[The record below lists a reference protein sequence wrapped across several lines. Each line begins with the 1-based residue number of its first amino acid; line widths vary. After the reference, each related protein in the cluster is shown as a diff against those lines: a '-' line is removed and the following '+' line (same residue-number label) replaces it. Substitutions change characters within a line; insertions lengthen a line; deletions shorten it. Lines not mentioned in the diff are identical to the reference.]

1 MTYHRPLSLTGISR
15 RELLRRAA
23 IAGAGLTGVAAIAGC
38 GESKSTGPA
47 PSSSGSSSSG
57 GGGAPAPLTGSIEF
71 LNYPQW
77 IGPHEVKAFEQLHP
91 GVKISQNNSAFT
103 GSVSGTAV
111 MVAQN
116 PKQFDM
122 LLADLPVIGQ
132 LSAGGFI
139 ADMDFSR
146 IPNISLVAPAIR
158 KLYTHGVPTDFGKMG
173 IGYRTD
179 MVKTPPK
186 SWADLWRMAP
196 QYKDKIV
203 AYNLDRDMFG
213 PALKYLGYSVNTRN
227 AAELQKA
234 KQALVELKASIKAFK
249 AVDIASELVKGTAAI
264 AMTNDYDVALAQTQ
278 NSKIGWVVPSEGTSG
293 YLEGWVA
300 VKPERSHPGGRG
312 VRELPSRARQLCLVR
327 RRHRHLLR
335 RARRATATWPR
346 RSRRARRSAR
356 SGSGTSSSRRTSVS
370 RRRSWSPT
378 CGNRC
383 RPRSGERE
391 PRAKRLTRPLA
402 RAAGATAAG
411 GRRSGAARVRMD
423 GALLPRAADRADRL
437 LVRAASTSSRSPSS
451 GDGRRTATAR
461 CSSRCT

>member
-1 MTYHRPLSLTGISR
+1 MTYHRPLSLAGMNR

-38 GESKSTGPA
+38 GESTSTAA
-47 PSSSGSSSSG
+47 PSSSSSSSAAAA
-57 GGGAPAPLTGSIEF
+57 APAQLTGSIEF

-77 IGPHEVKAFEQLHP
+77 IGPNEVKTFEQLHP

-139 ADMDFSR
+139 AQMDFSK
-146 IPNISLVAPAIR
+146 IPNISLVAPTIR
-158 KLYTHGVPTDFGKMG
+158 KLYTRGVPTDFGKMG

-186 SWADLWRMAP
+186 SWADLWRIAP

-227 AAELQKA
+227 TAELQKA
-234 KQALVELKASIKAFK
+234 KQALIELKASIKAFK

-278 NSKIGWVVPSEGTSG
+278 NSKIAWVVPSEGTSG

-300 VKPERSHPGGRG
+300 VSQSDHIPVVEAFSNFHLEPANYASFVDATGTSYVEPG
-312 VRELPSRARQLCLVR
+312 VRP
-327 RRHRHLLR
+327 HL
-335 RARRATATWPR
+335 ATAI
-346 RSRRARRSAR
+346 A
-356 SGSGTSSSRRTSVS
+356 TSKTIGAFGLEDVEFETYLGESTTELVS
-370 RRRSWSPT
+370 NLW
-378 CGNRC
+378 
-383 RPRSGERE
+383 EQVQ
-391 PRAKRLTRPLA
+391 
-402 RAAGATAAG
+402 AA
-411 GRRSGAARVRMD
+411 
-423 GALLPRAADRADRL
+423 
-437 LVRAASTSSRSPSS
+437 
-451 GDGRRTATAR
+451 
-461 CSSRCT
+461 

>member
-23 IAGAGLTGVAAIAGC
+23 IAGAGLAGVAAVGGC
-38 GESKSTGPA
+38 GESNNTA
-47 PSSSGSSSSG
+47 AASSSSSSSST
-57 GGGAPAPLTGSIEF
+57 GAGAAQAPLTGSIEF

-77 IGPHEVKAFEQLHP
+77 IGPNEVKDFEQLHP

-146 IPNISLVAPAIR
+146 IPNISLVAPTIR
-158 KLYTHGVPTDFGKMG
+158 QLYSRGVPTDFGKMG

-186 SWADLWRMAP
+186 SWADLWHMAP
-196 QYKDKIV
+196 QYKGKIV

-213 PALKYLGYSVNTRN
+213 PALKYLGYSVNTRSS
-227 AAELQKA
+227 AELQKA
-234 KQALVELKASIKAFK
+234 KQALIELKSSIKAFK

-278 NSKIGWVVPSEGTSG
+278 NSKIGWVVPSEGTSA

-300 VKPERSHPGGRG
+300 VSQSQHLPVVEAFANFHLEPANYASFVDATGTSYVEPG
-312 VRELPSRARQLCLVR
+312 VRP
-327 RRHRHLLR
+327 
-335 RARRATATWPR
+335 
-346 RSRRARRSAR
+346 
-356 SGSGTSSSRRTSVS
+356 
-370 RRRSWSPT
+370 
-378 CGNRC
+378 
-383 RPRSGERE
+383 
-391 PRAKRLTRPLA
+391 RLTKAIATSNTIGAFGLQGVEFEQYLGQA
-402 RAAGATAAG
+402 TTQLISNLWEQVQAA
-411 GRRSGAARVRMD
+411 
-423 GALLPRAADRADRL
+423 
-437 LVRAASTSSRSPSS
+437 
-451 GDGRRTATAR
+451 
-461 CSSRCT
+461 